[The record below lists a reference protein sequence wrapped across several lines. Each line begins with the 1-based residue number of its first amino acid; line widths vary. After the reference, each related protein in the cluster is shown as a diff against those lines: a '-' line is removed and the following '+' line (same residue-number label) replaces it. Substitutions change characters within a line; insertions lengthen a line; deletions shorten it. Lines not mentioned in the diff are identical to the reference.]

1 MKLLFVRHGDPDYV
15 KDSLTEKGWREAE
28 LLSERMKNIKA
39 DRIFVSPL
47 GRAKDT
53 ASLSLKKMGMEG
65 REETFPWLQEF
76 HVRVKRPDKGG
87 ELKVAWDWLP
97 QDFADHDAFF
107 NPDTWMD
114 HPVYDDSDIRKEVAY
129 IYETFEKLL
138 NELGYKK
145 EGRYFKAVRPNNDTI
160 VFFTHF
166 ALNSILLGYLLNIS
180 PFALWHGTC
189 AAPTSVTTVT
199 TEERRKGIAYFRM
212 NSFGDISHLYA
223 GGEPPA
229 FAARFCECFDN
240 ADERHD

>member
-76 HVRVKRPDKGG
+76 PVRVKRPDKGG

-129 IYETFEKLL
+129 IYENFEKLL